1 MCWVNYDKIALSIK
15 AAIDR
20 RPADKGAYDDLFSL
34 CRGWEAE
41 DFAAAHALNKE
52 LIGMC
57 AAQIRNGGKEAVHF
71 YEIWRKGLLFEA
83 PHNFDAF
90 MTYIELDRKPEKRFY
105 APRRHYLKPMV
116 QGFQDVLDGKLRL
129 LTISMPKRAGKS
141 QTGINFVNMISG
153 KYPDNATLME
163 GTGDDLV
170 KSFYNGCLEYLN
182 TPNEYLYYD
191 VFPEARLVQTNADN
205 KTINLKSKSRFPT
218 IMCRSIDA
226 RQVGLSEA
234 TNVLY
239 LDDCVE
245 GREEAKNRQ
254 RLDDKWEVISG
265 DIMGRAIEG
274 TPMVFTGTRYSLYD
288 PIGRIQEH
296 AKKEGW
302 SWRAIEIPALDL
314 VTDESNYEY
323 ERDGKKVFTTAYFRE
338 QRELLSAEQFE
349 SEFQQQPF
357 EAKGLLFNKDE
368 LNYFFELPADR
379 EPDTTIAVGDTAESG
394 SDSTSM
400 PVANIYGTDVYIV
413 DVVFDDAPAEVTKP
427 ECAKCLIENRVAA
440 AVFESNNAGQ
450 YYARDVDQ
458 IVRERGYSI
467 GIRTKRTISNKQTR
481 IEFASDNIKRN
492 FYFKHPSTYKRGSQ
506 YANFMKELT
515 TYTRSGKV
523 PHDDAPDSLSLL
535 ENEIRMLSGG
545 KVEVF
550 KRPC

>member
-1 MCWVNYDKIALSIK
+1 MNYEKLSGSIR
-15 AAIDR
+15 AVIDR
-20 RPADKGAYDDLFSL
+20 RPGDNGAYSDLFSL
-34 CRGWEAE
+34 CREWETE
-41 DFAAAHALNKE
+41 DFSAAHKVNKE
-52 LIGMC
+52 LL
-57 AAQIRNGGKEAVHF
+57 ALSADQVVRGGGAKF
-71 YEIWRKGLLFEA
+71 YEQWRRCLLFEA
-83 PHNFDAF
+83 PHDFDSF

-105 APRRHYLKPMV
+105 APRKHYLRPMV

-141 QTGINFVNMISG
+141 QTGINFVNMLSG
-153 KYPDNATLME
+153 KFPDRSTLME

-170 KSFYNGCLEYLN
+170 KSFYNGCLEYL
-182 TPNEYLYYD
+182 TVPNEYLFYD
-191 VFPEARLVQTNADN
+191 VFPDARLVQTNADT
-205 KTINLKSKSRFPT
+205 KTVNLKSKSRFPT

-288 PIGRIQEH
+288 PIGRVQEH
-296 AKKEGW
+296 AQREGW
-302 SWRAIEIPALDL
+302 AWRAIEIPALDL

-323 ERDGKKVFTTAYFRE
+323 EREGKKVFTTAYFRE

-368 LNYFFELPADR
+368 LNYFFELPKDR
-379 EPDTTIAVGDTAESG
+379 DPDTIIAVGDTAESG

-400 PVANIYGTDVYIV
+400 PVAMIYGNAVYIV
-413 DVVFDDAPAEVTKP
+413 DVVFDDSPAEVTKP
-427 ECAKCLIENRVAA
+427 ECAKCLIENKVAS

-458 IVRERGYSI
+458 IIRERGYSV

-481 IEFASDNIKRN
+481 IEFASDNIKKN
-492 FYFKHPSTYKRGSQ
+492 FCFKHPSTYKRGSQ
-506 YANFMKELT
+506 YWNFMKEVT

-550 KRPC
+550 KRPY

>member
-1 MCWVNYDKIALSIK
+1 MNYEKLSGSIR
-15 AAIDR
+15 AVIDQ
-20 RPADKGAYDDLFSL
+20 RPGDSGAYSDLFSL
-34 CRGWEAE
+34 CREWETE
-41 DFAAAHALNKE
+41 DFSAAHKVNKE
-52 LIGMC
+52 LL
-57 AAQIRNGGKEAVHF
+57 ALSADQVVRGGGAKF
-71 YEIWRKGLLFEA
+71 YEQWRRCLLFEA
-83 PHNFDAF
+83 PHDFDSF

-105 APRRHYLKPMV
+105 APRKHYLRPMV

-141 QTGINFVNMISG
+141 QTGINFVNMLSG
-153 KYPDNATLME
+153 KFPDRSTLME

-170 KSFYNGCLEYLN
+170 KSFYNGCLEYL
-182 TPNEYLYYD
+182 TVPNEYLFYD
-191 VFPEARLVQTNADN
+191 VFPDARLIQTNADS

-288 PIGRIQEH
+288 PIGRVQEH
-296 AKKEGW
+296 AQREGW
-302 SWRAIEIPALDL
+302 AWRAIEIPALDL

-323 ERDGKKVFTTAYFRE
+323 EREGKKVFTTAYFRE

-368 LNYFFELPADR
+368 LNYFFELPKDR
-379 EPDTTIAVGDTAESG
+379 DPDTIIAVGDTAESG

-400 PVANIYGTDVYIV
+400 PVAMIYSRDVYIV
-413 DVVFDDAPAEVTKP
+413 DVVFDDSPAEVTKP
-427 ECAKCLIENRVAA
+427 ECAKCLIENKVAS

-458 IVRERGYSI
+458 IIRDRGYSV

-481 IEFASDNIKRN
+481 IEFASDNIKKN

-506 YANFMKELT
+506 YWNFMKEVT

-550 KRPC
+550 KRPY